1 MNQCSKNR
9 FEIFRDSWS
18 NWNEQMRVNTFSSEY
33 IRWYEL
39 RKKAISKAQVHRLRF
54 SLHQWPSQY
63 QCARFTASSCSR
75 ANSTCAVEE
84 GEMSVACVAAPLIS
98 SIFFY
103 RRIYFSSLIRNIS
116 LTPFN
121 ILSFFLS
128 FFLRLTNRIFHFV
141 YSDFYFLFLMNFNL
155 SSLFF
160 FSFNMSNICV

>member
-75 ANSTCAVEE
+75 ANSTCVVEE

-121 ILSFFLS
+121 LLSFSVWRIEYFI
-128 FFLRLTNRIFHFV
+128 FRIFR
-141 YSDFYFLFLMNFNL
+141 FLL
-155 SSLFF
+155 SLFNEF
-160 FSFNMSNICV
+160 

>member
-1 MNQCSKNR
+1 MINQCSKNR

-75 ANSTCAVEE
+75 VNSTCAVEE

-121 ILSFFLS
+121 LLSFS
-128 FFLRLTNRIFHFV
+128 VWRIE
-141 YSDFYFLFLMNFNL
+141 YFI
-155 SSLFF
+155 SYIQIST
-160 FSFNMSNICV
+160 FSF

>member
-121 ILSFFLS
+121 LLSFS
-128 FFLRLTNRIFHFV
+128 VWRIEYFV